1 MCGSVRLIHRSQY
14 SVKEEVTIESGAYK
28 GTLVGSSGTVTDLK
42 ESAGRVRWVGV
53 LSRCTKWLMCSH
65 SRQGWLYTVRTTQG
79 ATIKNI
85 AEEDLC
91 PAADEA
97 KNN

>member
-1 MCGSVRLIHRSQY
+1 MSPASSSVRLIHRSQY

-28 GTLVGSSGTVTDLK
+28 GTLVGSSGTVIELK
-42 ESAGRVRWVGV
+42 ESAGR
-53 LSRCTKWLMCSH
+53 
-65 SRQGWLYTVRTTQG
+65 GWLYTVHTKQG

-91 PAADEA
+91 PSADEA
-97 KNN
+97 KGN